1 MKNQNIIKSADSII
15 AGAHEIID
23 NLRPAKEGPSR
34 LRVALFLTIAE
45 QFEASVHLFR
55 VKMVSHAAVHVR
67 AMLEALIYMNLLEIK
82 DGYIEQMLYKQLKS
96 QKKVIET
103 MLNSNYISHITDD
116 DQLAIKKSLAE
127 CTPKFEEKH
136 QAGIRSKQIS
146 EELLEAGL
154 SEFIAPYLM
163 LCGFS
168 HNDINV
174 LAMRH
179 QGDDAMTYKAP
190 IHEEIS
196 DSIFFISIRIIMQA
210 TEPLPRIALF
220 PEGRFESGF
229 QKMNKAWGEAL
240 AE

>member
-1 MKNQNIIKSADSII
+1 
-15 AGAHEIID
+15 
-23 NLRPAKEGPSR
+23 
-34 LRVALFLTIAE
+34 
-45 QFEASVHLFR
+45 
-55 VKMVSHAAVHVR
+55 MVSHAAVHVR
-67 AMLEALIYMNLLEIK
+67 AMLEALIYMNLLEKK
-82 DGYIEQMLYKQLKS
+82 DGYMEQMLYKQLKN

-103 MLNSNYISHITDD
+103 ILNSNYISYITDD

-136 QAGIRSKQIS
+136 QAGIRSKQIG

-168 HNDINV
+168 HNDINI

-179 QGDDAMTYKAP
+179 QGDHAMTYKAP

-196 DSIFFISIRIIMQA
+196 DTIFFISIRIIMQA
-210 TEPLPRIALF
+210 IEPLPRIALF
-220 PEGRFESGF
+220 PAGIFESGF
-229 QKMNKAWGEAL
+229 KKMNDAWGEAL